1 MMRSLFSIIA
11 LALLFSARA
20 AFGQSV
26 MGGSC
31 TLNAS
36 LIEHSDSAQ
45 CPSRSSCKRS
55 KVSTVDE
62 GVCTHKPLDPVDG
75 SDVATVCAVFV
86 ASALAA
92 GGGIGGGGLL
102 VPIYIIIEGF
112 AAVQATALSLATIG
126 GSSLA
131 NLWLYARRHHPDASR
146 PRPLIDYESAL
157 LLTPS
162 LLAGT
167 TIGVT
172 LSTVV
177 PEWLVV
183 VLLIAALGSVSH
195 KTLKKGIA
203 KWTAQQR
210 ANAEARKKSSGKDST
225 SDLPSNES
233 AVHTKDASPSK
244 TPNELEMATP
254 SSSTISSNARL
265 PGSKNLS
272 AQSPSP
278 LSNRDSLKEEIA
290 DCHSLRQALY
300 ARDSKLLP
308 VVPLAYTFGLWVLAF
323 AFALLRG
330 GRRGAS
336 IVGAQC
342 GDQLLWWLLIAN
354 MAALVGASWALRY
367 RLLRYLTFA
376 HPLYLWFNETLFY
389 SQQNTCSYLYA
400 NSAAYSSLNPTQ

>member
-1 MMRSLFSIIA
+1 MKYLYSAITLTV
-11 LALLFSARA
+11 LLFSSAQTVS
-20 AFGQSV
+20 GQAV

-36 LIEHSDSAQ
+36 LIDQSENSQ
-45 CPSRSSCKRS
+45 CPSRSSCKNS
-55 KVSTVDE
+55 KVSAVGD
-62 GVCTHKPLDPVDG
+62 GVCTHKHLDPVDG
-75 SDVATVCAVFV
+75 LDIATICAVFV

-102 VPIYIIIEGF
+102 VPIYIILEGF

-131 NLWLYARRHHPDASR
+131 NLWLYARRRHPDTSR

-203 KWTAQQR
+203 KWTAQQK
-210 ANAEARKKSSGKDST
+210 ANAATNKEIAEMEAT
-225 SDLPSNES
+225 LELPSAKTALHAKNYLPS
-233 AVHTKDASPSK
+233 KSPSDI
-244 TPNELEMATP
+244 EMAKSPT
-254 SSSTISSNARL
+254 SSAISSNARL
-265 PGSKNLS
+265 PGSKDLS
-272 AQSPSP
+272 AQRPSS
-278 LSNRDSLKEEIA
+278 LSNRDSLKVDIA
-290 DCHSLRQALY
+290 DGQSALNLIY

-330 GRRGAS
+330 GRGGAS
-336 IVGAQC
+336 IVGAEC
-342 GDQLLWWLLIAN
+342 GDELFWWLLFAN
-354 MAALVGASWALRY
+354 MAALVAASWALRH
-367 RLLRYLTFA
+367 RLLRYSCTFHIA
-376 HPLYLWFNETLFY
+376 ITRL
-389 SQQNTCSYLYA
+389 
-400 NSAAYSSLNPTQ
+400 